1 MTRRGRRPAGFRF
14 TPSAES
20 EWTLALDFPLHIV
33 GGGGV
38 SIAEKG
44 LRHEVQPMD
53 RRERPATWK
62 VGGDAEELV
71 TELRYQ
77 RYPAELMDALRAS
90 VDGLRLDY
98 YPRLDASDWFFP
110 VQVVGVGKEFTA
122 REDSERHV
130 HGEYRWRQ
138 LRLRHLA
145 TGGGN
150 CGDSFDQ
157 LLTGNLLLGPR
168 MYRDADGDGAADHWT
183 DATGADTTPSIAQR
197 GQQLELVA
205 AGAAGLDHVEQ
216 IFRGAL
222 PGDVYELTGE
232 VRLERDAGTPVATI
246 LARQE
251 AAGGAEQANVDT
263 QLLSSVSDWAP
274 FSHTFAAAA
283 AGTER
288 LRLGPAIEAQA
299 AGDDGRVGF
308 RDLELRLLEETP

>member
-14 TPSAES
+14 TPAGES

-44 LRHEVQPMD
+44 FRNAVQPMD
-53 RRERPATWK
+53 RREPPATWK

-71 TELRYQ
+71 TQLRYQ
-77 RYPAELMDALRAS
+77 RFPAELMDALRES

-110 VQVVGVGKEFTA
+110 VQVVGVGEEFTA
-122 REDSERHV
+122 REDSQRHV
-130 HGEYRWRQ
+130 HGEYQWRE

-145 TGGGN
+145 TGEGH
-150 CGDSFDQ
+150 CGDSFAQ

-168 MYRDADGDGAADHWT
+168 MHRAAGGGGVADHWS
-183 DATGADTTPSIAQR
+183 DATGADTTPSIVER
-197 GQQLELVA
+197 GQELDLVA

-216 IFRGAL
+216 IFWGAL

-232 VRLERDAGTPVATI
+232 VRLERDAGTPVATM

-251 AAGGAEQANVDT
+251 ASGGAEQADVDA
-263 QLLSSVSDWAP
+263 QLLTAASDWVA
-274 FSHTFAAAA
+274 FSHTFAAAP

-288 LRLGPAIEAQA
+288 LRLGAAIEAQA
-299 AGDDGRVGF
+299 GGDDGRAGF